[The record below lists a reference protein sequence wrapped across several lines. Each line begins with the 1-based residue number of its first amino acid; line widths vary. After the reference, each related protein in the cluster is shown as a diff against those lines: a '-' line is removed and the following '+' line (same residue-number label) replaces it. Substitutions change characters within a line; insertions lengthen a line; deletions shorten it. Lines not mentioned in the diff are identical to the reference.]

1 MVADDLFRVIFN
13 NPDCSPDQLVS
24 KLATEV
30 FLHRDDNEWFWKS
43 GKEGYKDMLMQL
55 TTEDRAI
62 WIQQYGEKA
71 VSAFP
76 IGWTSFYQDSTQQT
90 EYIVL
95 DTFHETGIAVSGTTQ
110 FEKMGTQS

>member
-1 MVADDLFRVIFN
+1 MGR
-13 NPDCSPDQLVS
+13 
-24 KLATEV
+24 LAKEV

-43 GKEGYKDMLMQL
+43 GKKGYKDMLMQL

-62 WIQQYGEKA
+62 WIQQYGEEA

-76 IGWTSFYQDSTQQT
+76 VGWTSFYRDSTQET

-95 DTFHETGIAVSGTTQ
+95 DAFHATGIAVFGTTQ
-110 FEKMGTQS
+110 FEKMGIRS